1 MFKRI
6 VSAAALAGVMSGLLL
21 TVIQQIEIVPLIEAA
36 EAREAANVA
45 SQPAHQHPEANQ
57 SWTPHDGWE
66 RALATAV
73 SNIILAI
80 AFALLLSSA
89 MSLRRSSGWRAGL
102 VWGIAGYVVFFVAPA
117 LGLPPELPGTDA
129 APLSDRQLWWVGT
142 ASASAAGLWLAAFAG
157 KPWVRVFGLVLLCA
171 PHAIGAPHPQVDDGK
186 NIGDLAQAFIRA
198 TYLANAA
205 LWLSLG
211 SLAGVFG
218 RPGKSP
224 EAKPAG

>member
-6 VSAAALAGVMSGLLL
+6 LSAAALAGVMSGVLL

-45 SQPAHQHPEANQ
+45 SQAHQHSEANQ

-102 VWGIAGYVVFFVAPA
+102 VWAIAGYVVFFVAPA
-117 LGLPPELPGTDA
+117 LGLRRSCPGRTPRRFPIVSCGGSAPRA
-129 APLSDRQLWWVGT
+129 ARRQDCGSRGSPGNPWCVSSVRCCSARRMPSERRSRKSTT
-142 ASASAAGLWLAAFAG
+142 A
-157 KPWVRVFGLVLLCA
+157 
-171 PHAIGAPHPQVDDGK
+171 
-186 NIGDLAQAFIRA
+186 
-198 TYLANAA
+198 
-205 LWLSLG
+205 
-211 SLAGVFG
+211 
-218 RPGKSP
+218 
-224 EAKPAG
+224 